1 MIKIPVTPEQIKEI
15 EELAS
20 LFLEPDEIAV
30 ILNFDIVWFENEIS
44 KRAGDVFLAYF
55 RGKSISKK
63 ELHENVIKLAK
74 RGSPQAEEMV
84 RSMIQKQNIAE
95 NRAKRKG

>member
-1 MIKIPVTPEQIKEI
+1 MIKISVTPEQLKEI

-20 LFLEPDEIAV
+20 LFLEPEEIAV
-30 ILNFDIVWFENEIS
+30 ILNFDISWFENEIL
-44 KRAGDVFLAYF
+44 KRTGDVFLAYL

-63 ELHENVIKLAK
+63 ELHESVVKLAK

-84 RSMIQKQNIAE
+84 TTFIQKQIIAE